1 MSNIIVLIPYYNNLI
16 GLQKTIASIKED
28 IVIDILVIDDGSTK
42 KLEKSDIEF
51 KGHIFLKF
59 LKTNSGIGE
68 ALNVGLD
75 FAVEKK
81 YEYIGRLDCG
91 DLCHV
96 NKFTK
101 QLEYLHKNSDI
112 KLLGAWARIV
122 DDKGVFKY
130 NLKHPTE
137 YKRIQRD
144 MYKNSMFIHPTVII
158 KTEIIPFIGKY
169 PYKYR
174 RAAQDYAFFFSITR
188 QFRSENYPEIL
199 LDYVMS
205 KDSIS
210 HKNRKLQVYHRINI
224 LIDNFYFG
232 FTPIYSLLRN
242 LILLI
247 TPLKILTFIK
257 TKTYK

>member
-1 MSNIIVLIPYYNNLI
+1 MSNIIVLIPHYNNLI
-16 GLQKTIASIKED
+16 GLKKTIASINED
-28 IVIDILVIDDGSTK
+28 ISVDILVIDDGSTN
-42 KLEKSDIEF
+42 KLDKSDIKYNGKVF
-51 KGHIFLKF
+51 FKF

-68 ALNVGLD
+68 ALNLGLD

-91 DLCHV
+91 DLCYI

-101 QLEYLHKNSDI
+101 QLDYLYKNRDI
-112 KLLGAWARIV
+112 KLLGTWARIV

-130 NLKHPTE
+130 NLKHPTD
-137 YKRIQRD
+137 YDTIQRK
-144 MYKNSMFIHPTVII
+144 MYKNSMFVHPTVVI
-158 KTEIIPFIGKY
+158 KTEIISSTLKY
-169 PYKYR
+169 PFKYR
-174 RAAQDYAFFFSITR
+174 RAAQDYAFFFNITR
-188 QFRSENYPEIL
+188 QFKSENYPEIL

-210 HKNRKLQVYHRINI
+210 YKNRKLQVYHRISI

-232 FTPIYSLLRN
+232 VTPISSILRN

-247 TPLKILTFIK
+247 IPVKILTFIK
-257 TKTYK
+257 SKIYK